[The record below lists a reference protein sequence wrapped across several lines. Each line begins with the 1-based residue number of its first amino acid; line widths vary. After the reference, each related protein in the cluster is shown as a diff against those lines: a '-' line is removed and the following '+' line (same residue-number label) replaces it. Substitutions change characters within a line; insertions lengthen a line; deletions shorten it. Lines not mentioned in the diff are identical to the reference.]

1 MESRKILHMGPLT
14 SRTDLDTEAPTLT
27 AFFFSCWVE
36 RIQIPQKAKRHLNG
50 ASLADQCAPTLN
62 VGLVVL

>member
-27 AFFFSCWVE
+27 ALLFL